1 MQIPIFHQ
9 ILALLIQAEDYR
21 AEVVVII
28 RLVHAQY
35 KKIIVL
41 IAFLLFSVFSL
52 NKVFGYYCCSTT
64 GSCTCSYTGDCTYT
78 CNSGWFND
86 DGIVTNGCENQAPK
100 WFSASENATSVK
112 VGDAVKFSVN
122 WTDNTGAS
130 SLGLGVNYTWFS
142 WNASG
147 ASCDTWVN
155 ISFTARNNVQSV
167 WHNETQTIP
176 SACLGKKIAWKQYAN
191 DSANEINVSQERI
204 ITVLGDTIPPI
215 ITVQSPLNITYTT
228 TSIWANVTLNEAGSW
243 CGRSLDGGA
252 NVSLTNSSGNW
263 NNLMTGLSQ
272 GSHNV
277 KIYCND
283 TAGNM
288 NSTIVYFT
296 VDIQPPQYS
305 LNSTNSTL
313 AGTAVSH
320 NLFWQDNIG
329 LSGYIFSFYNGS
341 GVYRTPASVYSF
353 CEEAPPFYANK
364 TIDGNL
370 TTQWES
376 GQSHEHWIVYDL
388 GTSAEVSKLRV
399 YTNAPS
405 SGLAPCSINAIYVSN
420 DPSNFGSSLGSCSL
434 TGTGTTWR
442 ECSFTKKSGRYIKIT
457 LNTTDIDGITC
468 GYNQLVGFYEFQ
480 AYTEMI
486 NDSWVPFTSSM
497 CPSPYTA
504 CWSNVTKVINSTVG
518 ATIKWRVY
526 ANDTSNNWNVSET
539 YSYVTTLGADTQ
551 APQYSLNSTNSTL
564 AGKAIS
570 HNLFWQDNFG
580 LSGYIFSWCNGTF
593 DNTSTTI
600 YNWTSSD
607 KESGINNI
615 KADYGITTYNR
626 TSADQETNTKQ
637 FKFIF
642 SSLYPLT
649 FTTQQVESLSVTPLN
664 SDKFVVAWCDEAS
677 KTINFKIY
685 STTGQVLVDTVTADT
700 SSGITNACDYN
711 SVSVSALN
719 STHFVIAWFDAAEA
733 DATFAVYDSSGALK
747 IGPIDEDTDVGASGF
762 SVSVSAF
769 NSTHIV
775 IGYYDYTDQ
784 DATFSTWNLATQTR
798 VAGPI
803 DVDTA
808 VGTDGWGVSVAALDS
823 NNFAFGFIDGADNDA
838 TFAIYTITG
847 TAVKTATDEDT
858 NIAAST
864 SVSVVAL
871 NSTHWVF
878 AYHDAADADVTF
890 SIYNSAG
897 TRVAGPVDEDTDV
910 GTGGFVSAFGI
921 NSTHWG
927 MVYYDAVD
935 YNHTFS
941 IYNQNTRVVGP
952 IDISYSTLK
961 WVAGA
966 SYLNSI
972 NLGVCNQ
979 NWIFAEAYATN
990 DARLFGYTSSGT
1002 QWNGYCGPATEQN
1015 TTWYAYSGIDGDD
1028 YQNVDKIKVIVT
1040 IDSYNPSASNSTYDN
1055 NNRPD
1060 IEIGIWNGTA
1070 YVNNSYCQL
1079 SNYMGSNL
1087 PNTTDWNC
1095 TIEKTD
1101 SQFLNSWKYQA
1112 NRSVIIRGV
1121 WLDAYNGNIYDEI
1134 NVTGVYGYVD
1144 GWNETKNYEANKTW
1158 KSYDIG
1164 GDDYQ
1169 FVDKVKIILTFDSYN
1184 PSASNSTY
1192 NNNNRPD
1199 IEVGIYNGS
1208 VYLNSIYCS
1217 ASTYMG
1223 SEKLNTTDWNCSKEF
1238 TQSDILDAW
1247 KYSGNR
1253 SIKIRGVWLDSYSSQ
1268 VIDEINITNVYGYID
1283 ARNTTG
1289 GVYDCSD
1296 PNAVLINDTW
1306 VAFSGNPAQAWSN
1319 VTKVITPQ
1327 VGATVKWR
1335 VYANDTSNNWNE
1347 SEIFSYITTTLS
1359 YLEVNLEFPSSYSIT
1374 QNQTFTI
1381 NATVFCRKGACG
1393 NVYGTIRYNASS
1405 PYPDTPINT
1414 SEGEKPFYIQEPPY
1428 PSQALKACP
1437 TNPLEENEFCNLT
1450 WIINATGDVN
1460 SVWKI
1465 GVLFNSS
1472 QQIQNHTSNST
1483 ITIVPAVESLSLS
1496 WSSID
1501 FSFLIPNTQAEN
1513 NPAPGNSNNL
1523 YNITN
1528 TGTCNLNLWIKGSD
1542 LTNSTFNSLIAVGNL
1557 SWSNSSSV
1565 YNPNTVYPLD
1575 YYYKLLYSNLLP
1587 NSNLTTYYWLSVPS
1601 VYAGIY
1607 KGTITI
1613 CGNCSSTCD

>member
-1 MQIPIFHQ
+1 M
-9 ILALLIQAEDYR
+9 
-21 AEVVVII
+21 EVVVII
-28 RLVHAQY
+28 QLVNAHY

-52 NKVFGYYCCSTT
+52 NKVFGVGAYCCSAT
-64 GSCTCSYTGDCTYT
+64 GSCTCSFTGSCTYT

-100 WFSASENATSVK
+100 WFSASENVTSVK

-122 WTDNTGAS
+122 WTDDTGAS

-176 SACLGKKIAWKQYAN
+176 SACAGKKIAWKQYAN

-215 ITVQSPLNITYTT
+215 ITIQSPLNITYTT

-263 NNLMTGLSQ
+263 NNLMTGLAE

-277 KIYCND
+277 KFYCND

-296 VDIQPPQYS
+296 VNIQPPQYS
-305 LNSTNSTL
+305 LNSTNSTI

-320 NLFWQDNIG
+320 NVFWQDNVG

-353 CEEAPPFYANK
+353 CEEASPFYANN
-364 TIDGNL
+364 TIDGSL
-370 TTQWES
+370 ATWWES
-376 GQSHEHWIVYDL
+376 LNSHEHWIVYDL
-388 GTSAEVSKLRV
+388 NTSAEISKLRV
-399 YTNAPS
+399 YTDAPS
-405 SGLAPCSINAIYVSN
+405 AGLTPCSINAIYVSN

-457 LNTTDIDGITC
+457 FSTTDVYGTTC
-468 GYNQLVGFYEFQ
+468 GYNPLTGFYEFQ

-486 NDSWVPFTSSM
+486 NDTWVPFTSSM
-497 CPSPYTA
+497 CLSPYTA

-526 ANDTSNNWNVSET
+526 ANDTSNNWNV
-539 YSYVTTLGADTQ
+539 
-551 APQYSLNSTNSTL
+551 
-564 AGKAIS
+564 
-570 HNLFWQDNFG
+570 
-580 LSGYIFSWCNGTF
+580 
-593 DNTSTTI
+593 
-600 YNWTSSD
+600 
-607 KESGINNI
+607 
-615 KADYGITTYNR
+615 
-626 TSADQETNTKQ
+626 
-637 FKFIF
+637 
-642 SSLYPLT
+642 
-649 FTTQQVESLSVTPLN
+649 
-664 SDKFVVAWCDEAS
+664 
-677 KTINFKIY
+677 
-685 STTGQVLVDTVTADT
+685 
-700 SSGITNACDYN
+700 
-711 SVSVSALN
+711 
-719 STHFVIAWFDAAEA
+719 
-733 DATFAVYDSSGALK
+733 
-747 IGPIDEDTDVGASGF
+747 
-762 SVSVSAF
+762 
-769 NSTHIV
+769 
-775 IGYYDYTDQ
+775 
-784 DATFSTWNLATQTR
+784 
-798 VAGPI
+798 
-803 DVDTA
+803 
-808 VGTDGWGVSVAALDS
+808 
-823 NNFAFGFIDGADNDA
+823 
-838 TFAIYTITG
+838 
-847 TAVKTATDEDT
+847 
-858 NIAAST
+858 
-864 SVSVVAL
+864 
-871 NSTHWVF
+871 
-878 AYHDAADADVTF
+878 
-890 SIYNSAG
+890 
-897 TRVAGPVDEDTDV
+897 
-910 GTGGFVSAFGI
+910 
-921 NSTHWG
+921 
-927 MVYYDAVD
+927 
-935 YNHTFS
+935 
-941 IYNQNTRVVGP
+941 
-952 IDISYSTLK
+952 
-961 WVAGA
+961 
-966 SYLNSI
+966 
-972 NLGVCNQ
+972 
-979 NWIFAEAYATN
+979 
-990 DARLFGYTSSGT
+990 
-1002 QWNGYCGPATEQN
+1002 
-1015 TTWYAYSGIDGDD
+1015 
-1028 YQNVDKIKVIVT
+1028 
-1040 IDSYNPSASNSTYDN
+1040 
-1055 NNRPD
+1055 
-1060 IEIGIWNGTA
+1060 
-1070 YVNNSYCQL
+1070 
-1079 SNYMGSNL
+1079 
-1087 PNTTDWNC
+1087 
-1095 TIEKTD
+1095 
-1101 SQFLNSWKYQA
+1101 
-1112 NRSVIIRGV
+1112 
-1121 WLDAYNGNIYDEI
+1121 
-1134 NVTGVYGYVD
+1134 
-1144 GWNETKNYEANKTW
+1144 
-1158 KSYDIG
+1158 
-1164 GDDYQ
+1164 
-1169 FVDKVKIILTFDSYN
+1169 
-1184 PSASNSTY
+1184 
-1192 NNNNRPD
+1192 
-1199 IEVGIYNGS
+1199 
-1208 VYLNSIYCS
+1208 
-1217 ASTYMG
+1217 
-1223 SEKLNTTDWNCSKEF
+1223 
-1238 TQSDILDAW
+1238 
-1247 KYSGNR
+1247 
-1253 SIKIRGVWLDSYSSQ
+1253 
-1268 VIDEINITNVYGYID
+1268 
-1283 ARNTTG
+1283 
-1289 GVYDCSD
+1289 
-1296 PNAVLINDTW
+1296 
-1306 VAFSGNPAQAWSN
+1306 
-1319 VTKVITPQ
+1319 
-1327 VGATVKWR
+1327 
-1335 VYANDTSNNWNE
+1335 

-1405 PYPDTPINT
+1405 PYPDTPVNT

-1472 QQIQNHTSNST
+1472 EQIQNHTSNST

-1528 TGTCNLNLWIKGSD
+1528 TGTCNLNLWIKGND

-1557 SWSNSSSV
+1557 SWSNSSSI